1 MIDDKDLENALEAV
15 LFVCTDAVTTKHLAE
30 IFERETSDIEEVLQ
44 GLQKRYE
51 VEDRGIT
58 LKQVAGGW
66 RLFSNPKFHEII
78 EKYVLSLD
86 PRKLSSAALE
96 TLSIIAYSQPVT
108 RAGVAAVRG
117 VNSDSSINSL
127 IEKGL
132 VKEAGV
138 ADTAGSPI
146 LYSTTNKFLENF
158 GLNSIKD
165 LPNIE
170 DFAPDEETK
179 RFIFERLSATQTD
192 QIDQMEAFE
201 GELGETGEQ
210 ETESNENIDA
220 KDMFES
226 ALAGAF
232 GVTEKVN
239 LDEIKLN
246 TDDE

>member
-1 MIDDKDLENALEAV
+1 M
-15 LFVCTDAVTTKHLAE
+15 
-30 IFERETSDIEEVLQ
+30 
-44 GLQKRYE
+44 
-51 VEDRGIT
+51 
-58 LKQVAGGW
+58 
-66 RLFSNPKFHEII
+66 FSNPKFHEVI

-86 PRKLSSAALE
+86 PRKLSAAALE

-108 RAGVAAVRG
+108 RAGVASVRG

-146 LYSTTNKFLENF
+146 LYATTNKFLENF

-192 QIDQMEAFE
+192 QLDQMEAFDSEVGEATE
-201 GELGETGEQ
+201 GDEKPELD
-210 ETESNENIDA
+210 S

-246 TDDE
+246 TEDE

>member
-1 MIDDKDLENALEAV
+1 MIEDKDFESALEAV

-30 IFERETSDIEEVLQ
+30 IFEREASEVEEALQ

-51 VEDRGIT
+51 VEDKGII
-58 LKQVAGGW
+58 LKQIAGGW
-66 RLFSNPKFHEII
+66 RLFSNPKFHEVI

-86 PRKLSSAALE
+86 PRKLSAAALE

-108 RAGVAAVRG
+108 RAGVASVRG

-146 LYSTTNKFLENF
+146 LYATTNKFLENF

-192 QIDQMEAFE
+192 QLDQMEAFE
-201 GELGETGEQ
+201 SEVGESSSEEKPELD
-210 ETESNENIDA
+210 S

-246 TDDE
+246 TEDE

>member
-1 MIDDKDLENALEAV
+1 MIEDKDLESALEAV
-15 LFVCTDAVTTKHLAE
+15 LFVCTDAVTSKHLSE
-30 IFERETSDIEEVLQ
+30 IFDCEKQDIEEVLQ

-51 VEDRGIT
+51 VEDRGII
-58 LKQVAGGW
+58 LKQIAGGW
-66 RLFSNPKFHEII
+66 RLFSNPKFSELI

-86 PRKLSSAALE
+86 PRKLSAAALE

-108 RAGVAAVRG
+108 RAGVTAVRG

-146 LYSTTNKFLENF
+146 LYATTNKFLENF

-192 QIDQMEAFE
+192 QLDQMEAFDSE
-201 GELGETGEQ
+201 VGEIADEQ
-210 ETESNENIDA
+210 EKPELDSKE
-220 KDMFES
+220 MFES

-239 LDEIKLN
+239 LDDIKLN
-246 TDDE
+246 TEDE

>member
-1 MIDDKDLENALEAV
+1 MIEEIDFESALEAV
-15 LFVCTDAVTTKHLAE
+15 LFVCTDAVTTKHLAD
-30 IFERETSDIEEVLQ
+30 IFEREEKDVEEALQ

-51 VEDRGIT
+51 VEDKGIM
-58 LKQVAGGW
+58 LKQIAGGW
-66 RLFSNPKFHEII
+66 RLFSNPKFSELI

-86 PRKLSSAALE
+86 PHKLSAAALE
-96 TLSIIAYSQPVT
+96 TLSIIAYCQPVT
-108 RAGVAAVRG
+108 RAGVASVRG

-146 LYSTTNKFLENF
+146 LYATTNKFLENF
-158 GLNSIKD
+158 GLNSIRD

-179 RFIFERLSATQTD
+179 QFIFDRLSATKTD
-192 QIDQMEAFE
+192 QLDQMEAFDSE
-201 GELGETGEQ
+201 VGEASDEEKPELD
-210 ETESNENIDA
+210 S

-239 LDEIKLN
+239 LDDIKLN
-246 TDDE
+246 TEDE

>member
-1 MIDDKDLENALEAV
+1 MIEDKDFESALEAV

-30 IFERETSDIEEVLQ
+30 IFEREASEVEETLQ

-51 VEDRGIT
+51 VEDKGII
-58 LKQVAGGW
+58 LKQIAGGW
-66 RLFSNPKFHEII
+66 RLFSNPKFHEVI

-86 PRKLSSAALE
+86 PRKLSAAALE

-108 RAGVAAVRG
+108 RAGVASVRG

-146 LYSTTNKFLENF
+146 LYATTNKFLENF

-192 QIDQMEAFE
+192 QLDQMEAFDSE
-201 GELGETGEQ
+201 VGEAADAQ
-210 ETESNENIDA
+210 EKPELDS

-246 TDDE
+246 TEDE